1 MKKIFVGI
9 IITMLLVTTGC
20 GKNTE
25 SSVINDLE
33 KKINKASAYKISGD
47 LEIVN
52 NDEVYNYDIEVSY
65 KKDNNYKVILTNKA
79 NDHTQIILD
88 LHFDIDYTSYTLIRK
103 KSAKFAL
110 YLKISDF
117 FIL

>member
-52 NDEVYNYDIEVSY
+52 NDDVYNYDVEVSY
-65 KKDNNYKVILTNKA
+65 KKGDFYKVSLTNTA
-79 NDHTQIILD
+79 NNHTQIILKNSEGV
-88 LHFDIDYTSYTLIRK
+88 YVKTQESTK
-103 KSAKFAL
+103 QK
-110 YLKISDF
+110 
-117 FIL
+117 

>member
-47 LEIVN
+47 
-52 NDEVYNYDIEVSY
+52 
-65 KKDNNYKVILTNKA
+65 
-79 NDHTQIILD
+79 
-88 LHFDIDYTSYTLIRK
+88 
-103 KSAKFAL
+103 
-110 YLKISDF
+110 
-117 FIL
+117 